1 MNFID
6 SGALMIQPQII
17 KNFSEINKTV
27 GIDEATLILLD
38 IDNTLLT
45 PTGDYGTVEHFLH
58 LFKTEMM
65 SKQCNEV
72 EARIAIYERWIRA
85 HGVIKTKLVDD
96 NIHQLIKTAKM
107 NNAVV
112 LAFTARLPRMKEITL
127 EQLSQHAIMLDELP
141 EMSFSKTYQ
150 LTFDLSLTPCHQT
163 TNIVKFPEV
172 EQWQAQ
178 TLFASGVMFCHDLN
192 TKGMV
197 LKDFFSDLKLYRQ
210 RKGFIDIKKIIFV
223 DDGAYNFESMY
234 QAANELNVDFYGFHF
249 QYQNNFDAIRAA
261 NEERSLSRFLS

>member
-1 MNFID
+1 MDFVD
-6 SGALMIQPQII
+6 SGAGMIQPHII
-17 KNFSEINKTV
+17 KNFSQINKTV
-27 GIDEATLILLD
+27 GIDESTLILLD

-58 LFKTEMM
+58 LFTTEMM
-65 SKQCNEV
+65 NKKCNEI

-107 NNAVV
+107 NQAVV
-112 LAFTARLPRMKEITL
+112 LGFTARLPRMKEITL
-127 EQLSQHAIMLDELP
+127 EQLNQHAIMLDELP
-141 EMSFSKTYQ
+141 EIFFNKTYQ
-150 LTFDLSLTPCHQT
+150 LTFDLSLTPCQQA
-163 TNIVKFPEV
+163 TNIVKFPGV
-172 EQWQAQ
+172 EQWQTQ
-178 TLFASGVMFCHDLN
+178 TLFASGVVFCHDLN

-197 LKDFFSDLKLYRQ
+197 LKDFFSTLKVYRQ
-210 RKGFIDIKKIIFV
+210 CKGLKEITKIIFV

-249 QYQNNFDAIRAA
+249 QYQNNFDAVRAA
-261 NEERSLSRFLS
+261 NEEQSLNQLLS